1 MDKICLENGV
11 VSAFGLIPG
20 KSTIGEVANLLGACA
35 GIESASG
42 VSLHSFLGGNFV
54 AAVQDGDE
62 FVSTFILLPD
72 IADSK
77 YVPQTLED
85 AKVIFPD
92 LKLANPEQS
101 GLLLAECPG
110 VKLACDMSFS
120 AGKVLWLELH
130 RL

>member
-1 MDKICLENGV
+1 MDKIRIENGV

-35 GIESASG
+35 GVQSASG
-42 VSLHSFLGGNFV
+42 VSLHSFLDGNFV
-54 AAVQDGDE
+54 AAVQDGDAV
-62 FVSTFILLPD
+62 VSTFILLPD

-85 AKVIFPD
+85 AKVIFHD

-130 RL
+130 RF